1 MDLASLSGP
10 VQGWWSDL
18 DPAHLDTHSLAQPT
32 RVVGSS
38 LLLGFYTLLSTLV
51 ITPWAGFLPLA
62 REWP

>member
-10 VQGWWSDL
+10 VQGWWSGL

-32 RVVGSS
+32 SS
-38 LLLGFYTLLSTLV
+38 KQFTSPWLLYPPESLV